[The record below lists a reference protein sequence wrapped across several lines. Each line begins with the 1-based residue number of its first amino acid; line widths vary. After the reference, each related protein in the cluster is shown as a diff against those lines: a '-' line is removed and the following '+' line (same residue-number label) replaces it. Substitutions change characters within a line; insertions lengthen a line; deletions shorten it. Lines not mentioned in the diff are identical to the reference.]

1 LILKGSSLMKFRGK
15 EFYSFSWIINSFL
28 SRINKTGEYDVIV
41 MGTGYKECILSA
53 LLSIKGKKV
62 L

>member
-1 LILKGSSLMKFRGK
+1 MKFRGK
-15 EFYSFSWIINSFL
+15 EFYSFSSIINSFL

-53 LLSIKGKKV
+53 LLSTKGKKV